1 MKLPKKFTKMSNEE
15 KRKWVAE
22 RLRIVRMEEEG
33 LVKLLRLLVRDE
45 NFTPIEV
52 MGGLD
57 YAKEETTD

>member
-1 MKLPKKFTKMSNEE
+1 MKLPKKFTKMTNEE

-22 RLRIVRMEEEG
+22 RLRIVRIEEEG

-57 YAKEETTD
+57 YEKETN